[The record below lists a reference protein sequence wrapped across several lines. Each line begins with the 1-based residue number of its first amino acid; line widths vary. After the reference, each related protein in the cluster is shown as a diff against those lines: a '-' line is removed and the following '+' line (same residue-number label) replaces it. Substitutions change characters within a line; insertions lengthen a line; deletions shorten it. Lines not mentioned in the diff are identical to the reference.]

1 MSNIKKETNFSLY
14 RNLVIRIKSIVLNPQ
29 KEWINIHAQKKTIN
43 EVLTEFSLPMIALVS
58 LATFLNYIFN
68 HQGVN
73 FELALKQAAVI
84 FTALFGGLYLS
95 YLLVKVLLP
104 RYQFSGNADYAFRLV
119 GYASGLWYVI
129 TLITSIIPE
138 LIILHLAS
146 FYSFYIIWAT
156 IDQEMDVTQKQKVTI
171 TALIGI
177 IIHIIPYFVK
187 HFLLKLIYF

>member
-1 MSNIKKETNFSLY
+1 MSDKNKETNLSLY
-14 RNLVIRIKSIVLNPQ
+14 RNLVLRIRNIVLNPQ
-29 KEWINIHAQKKTIN
+29 EEWRNIHAQRKSIS
-43 EVLTEFSLPMIALVS
+43 EVLSEFSLPLIALVT

-73 FELALKQAAVI
+73 FELALKQAAVV

-95 YLLVKVLLP
+95 FLLVKMILP
-104 RYQFSGNADYAFRLV
+104 RYQFSGDANYAFRLV

-129 TLITSIIPE
+129 TLLTTIIPE
-138 LIILHLAS
+138 LVILHLAS

-156 IDQEMDVTQKQKVTI
+156 IDEEVGVTQKQKITI
-171 TALIGI
+171 TVLIGS

>member
-1 MSNIKKETNFSLY
+1 MSDDNKETFLSLY
-14 RNLVIRIKSIVLNPQ
+14 RNLALRVKNIVLSPRE
-29 KEWINIHAQKKTIN
+29 EWTSVHAQKKSIN
-43 EVLTEFSLPMIALVS
+43 EVLTEFSLPLIALVT

-84 FTALFGGLYLS
+84 FSALFGGLYLS
-95 YLLVKVLLP
+95 YLLVKMILP
-104 RYQFSGNADYAFRLV
+104 RFGLSGDTNYAFRLV
-119 GYASGLWYVI
+119 GYGSGLWYII

-138 LIILHLAS
+138 LVLLHLAS
-146 FYSFYIIWAT
+146 FYSFYIIWETVGHEKAT
-156 IDQEMDVTQKQKVTI
+156 SQEQKMTI

-177 IIHIIPYFVK
+177 MIHLIPYFVK

>member
-1 MSNIKKETNFSLY
+1 MPHKNKETNLSLY
-14 RNLVIRIKSIVLNPQ
+14 RNLAIRVKSIVLNPQ
-29 KEWINIHAQKKTIN
+29 EEWTNIHAQKKTVN
-43 EVLTEFSLPMIALVS
+43 EVLTEFSLPLIALVT

-138 LIILHLAS
+138 LIIFHLAS

-156 IDQEMDVTQKQKVTI
+156 IDQDMHATQKQKITI
-171 TALIGI
+171 TVFIAI
-177 IIHIIPYFVK
+177 IIHIIPYFVR

>member
-1 MSNIKKETNFSLY
+1 MSENNKETNLSLY
-14 RNLVIRIKSIVLNPQ
+14 RNLVLRIKNIVLNPQ
-29 KEWINIHAQKKTIN
+29 VEWTHIHAQKKTIN
-43 EVLTEFSLPMIALVS
+43 EVLAEFSLPLIALVT
-58 LATFLNYIFN
+58 LATFLNYILN

-84 FTALFGGLYLS
+84 FTALFGGLYIS
-95 YLLVKVLLP
+95 YLLVKMILP
-104 RYQFSGNADYAFRLV
+104 HYQFSGNANYAFRLV

-146 FYSFYIIWAT
+146 LYSFYIIWET
-156 IDQEMDVTQKQKVTI
+156 IDQETGVSQRQKVTI

-177 IIHIIPYFVK
+177 IIHIIPYFVRY
-187 HFLLKLIYF
+187 FLLKLIYI

>member
-1 MSNIKKETNFSLY
+1 MSNENKETFLRLY
-14 RNLVIRIKSIVLNPQ
+14 RNLAIRVKNIVLNPRE
-29 KEWINIHAQKKTIN
+29 EWISIHGQKKTIN
-43 EVLTEFSLPMIALVS
+43 EVLTEFSMPLIGLVT

-95 YLLVKVLLP
+95 YLLVKMILP
-104 RYQFSGNADYAFRLV
+104 RYQFSGDADYAFRLV

-138 LIILHLAS
+138 LVILHLAS
-146 FYSFYIIWAT
+146 FYTFYILWET
-156 IDQEMDVTQKQKVTI
+156 IGHELVASQKQKVTI

-177 IIHIIPYFVK
+177 IIHLIPYFVK